1 MIRFLLDFEQAG
13 INMKFI
19 RFGIVTGVAIAA
31 FTVGAAAQKSKTPA
45 KRPPAPATTV
55 TNALEIKDGTD
66 KVSVQLKNV
75 TKFLYA
81 LGGIASGIEQID
93 KDAKTKTIAR
103 AALDLNQSNKLKVMQ
118 AIRNLRAG
126 IATLE
131 VEFRTKPPLKKY
143 LLQLQG
149 ITQLSAECED
159 LATAGSFSESGKP
172 LLALIEKLVDTLAAL
187 P

>member
-1 MIRFLLDFEQAG
+1 
-13 INMKFI
+13 MKFI
-19 RFGIVTGVAIAA
+19 KFALLTAAASALFTG
-31 FTVGAAAQKSKTPA
+31 GAMAQKSKPVA
-45 KRPPAPATTV
+45 KRASAPATTV
-55 TNALEIKDGTD
+55 TNALEIKDGAD

-103 AALDLNQSNKLKVMQ
+103 AALDLNQANKLKVMQ

-126 IATLE
+126 IAALE
-131 VEFRTKPPLKKY
+131 VEFRTRTSLRKY

-159 LATAGSFSESGKP
+159 LAAAGSFSESGRP
-172 LLALIEKLVDTLAAL
+172 LLALVEKLADTLVAL

>member
-1 MIRFLLDFEQAG
+1 
-13 INMKFI
+13 MKFI
-19 RFGIVTGVAIAA
+19 KFAFLSAVAVALFTAA
-31 FTVGAAAQKSKTPA
+31 AAAQKKKPVV
-45 KRPPAPATTV
+45 KRTVTPATTV
-55 TNALEIKDGTD
+55 TSVLEIKDGAD

-93 KDAKTKTIAR
+93 KDAKTKTLAK
-103 AALDLNQSNKLKVMQ
+103 AALDLNQANKLKVMQ

-126 IATLE
+126 IAALE
-131 VEFRTKPPLKKY
+131 VEFRTRTPLRKY

-149 ITQLSAECED
+149 ITQLSEECED
-159 LATAGSFSESGKP
+159 LASAGNFSESGKP
-172 LLALIEKLVDTLAAL
+172 LLALVERLADTLAAL